1 MKKILATLLAL
12 ILVMTSFPVAFA
24 EAAELGVVETKWGLA
39 QGVPGE
45 YAEGVTL
52 FKGIP
57 YAAPPVGELRFA
69 APEDP
74 EAWEGV
80 RVFDTYAPM
89 AMQWPNDMAADPWK
103 TDFYYKG
110 LPEYSEDC
118 LYLNVATSAV
128 TGDEKMPVYIWF
140 HGGGLNHGFSYELE
154 CDPEVLASKGVVVV
168 EVGHRLGVFGYLALP
183 QLSAET
189 GYGASGNWGYMDE
202 IKALEWVVDNIAA
215 FGGDP
220 ERITVGGQSG
230 GSSKSGALFANDW
243 AAEHLDGAIWQTS
256 FQYTS
261 KYGDV
266 KAAEEKGVTWLQ
278 TCGLTGNETVE
289 ELRALD
295 ASVFMGLETN
305 YGKAPQNMVFDGHSI
320 QYATLKE
327 AYEAGNLQGVDVIA
341 GIDLGEFT
349 QDRYTNVNTVEAFY
363 DYIKSTVGEE
373 IYAKYDVKALF
384 EGVTDENAS
393 DTARRLNHELFSITN
408 NMLYGKKAE
417 EYGVNVYIY
426 LLTHFTPGR
435 NEDYYWAWHSSDLWY
450 TFGSLRDE
458 EGQRDWEEWDWK
470 LADITTDYWSNF
482 MKTGDPNGEGL
493 PQWLPS
499 NSQQLAY
506 MDLGDEDKLGCVTE
520 FGPEYQMAIDRY
532 NPNYG
537 F

>member
-1 MKKILATLLAL
+1 MKKFLVTLLAL
-12 ILVMTSFPVAFA
+12 AIAMTSCTFAFA
-24 EAAELGVVETKWGLA
+24 EADRLGVVETKWGLA

-45 YAEGVTL
+45 YIEEVTL

-89 AMQWPNDMAADPWK
+89 AMQWPNDMAAEPWLS
-103 TDFYYKG
+103 DFYYKG
-110 LPEYSEDC
+110 LPEISEDC

-140 HGGGLNHGFSYELE
+140 HGGGLNHGFSYEIE

-183 QLSAET
+183 QLSEET
-189 GYGASGNWGYMDE
+189 GYGASGNWGLMDE
-202 IKALEWVVDNIAA
+202 IKALEWVVENIEA

-230 GSSKSGALFANDW
+230 GTSKSGALFTNDW
-243 AAEHLDGAIWQTS
+243 AASHLDGAIWQTS

-261 KYGDV
+261 RYTDV
-266 KAAEEKGVTWLQ
+266 ETFEQRGITWLQ
-278 TCGLTGNETVE
+278 ACGLTGNETVE
-289 ELRALD
+289 ELRAMD
-295 ASVFMGLETN
+295 AMVFMGEETT
-305 YGKAPQNMVFDGHSI
+305 YGQAPQSMVYDGVTI
-320 QYATLKE
+320 QYPTIKE
-327 AYEAGNLQGVDVIA
+327 AYEAGNFEGVSVLT
-341 GIDLGEFT
+341 GVDLGEFT

-363 DYIKSTVGEE
+363 EYIKSTVGEE
-373 IYAKYDVKALF
+373 LYEKYDVENLIQ
-384 EGVTDENAS
+384 VTDETAS
-393 DTARRLNHELFSITN
+393 DTARRLNHELFSMAN

-417 EYGVNVYIY
+417 EYGVENVFVY

-458 EGQRDWEEWDWK
+458 EGQRDWEEWDWT
-470 LADITTDYWSNF
+470 LADIVTDYWSNF
-482 MKTGDPNGEGL
+482 MKTGDVNGEGL
-493 PQWLPS
+493 PVWYPS
-499 NSQQLAY
+499 NSEQLAY
-506 MDLGDEDKLGCVTE
+506 MDLGDEDTIGCVTE
-520 FGPEYQMAIDRY
+520 IDTLRQMAIDLY